1 MAKIEKEVV
10 QDCLYD
16 YGRLMWN
23 CNFHA
28 PEQIVDEFFAA
39 RGTTRFEVRQAA
51 EEYGIIFTSATLTSD
66 FDEVNDM
73 PVEQEHPFIRF
84 MKWMWR

>member
-28 PEQIVDEFFAA
+28 PEKIVDEFFSA

-51 EEYGIIFTSATLTSD
+51 EEYGVIFTSASLVYDDTP
-66 FDEVNDM
+66 E
-73 PVEQEHPFIRF
+73 EKEHPFTRL
-84 MKWMWR
+84 MKWVWR

>member
-1 MAKIEKEVV
+1 MAKIEKEAVE
-10 QDCLYD
+10 DCLYD

-28 PEQIVDEFFAA
+28 PEKIVDEFFSA

-51 EEYGIIFTSATLTSD
+51 EEYGIIFTSATLQG
-66 FDEVNDM
+66 DE
-73 PVEQEHPFIRF
+73 PEEQVHPFTRF
-84 MKWMWR
+84 VKWLWR